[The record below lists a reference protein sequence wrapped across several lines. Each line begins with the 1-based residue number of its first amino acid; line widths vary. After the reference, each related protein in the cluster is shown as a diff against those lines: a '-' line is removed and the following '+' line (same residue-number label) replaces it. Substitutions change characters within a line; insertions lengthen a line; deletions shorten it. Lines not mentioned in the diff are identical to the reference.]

1 MLAMAVF
8 IAYWW
13 MRATDRLAP
22 LFTPGGLIPGRGASG
37 AGGHAGGS
45 AGGAGASGASGAGG
59 SAGGGAG
66 AGTRSTWRTGAG
78 GAGATPWRD
87 QLRGWG
93 KSTGAGVDHAGGWL
107 DGLGDWGAD
116 RIDDWVAFR
125 DEAEKEARRRRK
137 IDQDRADW
145 DSRNHPNDDRS
156 RLQRRRDR
164 RNTCPACG
172 HTPDARNSYAA
183 DGCPCQECACMALNP
198 TPRRPPEPPSPP
210 PGPDGGGGPPPP
222 DSPPPTPGPEPV
234 DLDEPVPAGRI
245 DNTGHTV
252 VDGSIEDLR
261 PQGSDGADQPIEV
274 PSNTNP
280 ALPAGTSG
288 GDMTAPVIDVDEAKV
303 RQCYAVLAHCSQQL
317 EALAEGLT
325 AKNMDPAS
333 LANLDELREHMAGV
347 SENIH
352 SRHDRMQEAVDD
364 TEHPANTNAYTED

>member
-1 MLAMAVF
+1 M
-8 IAYWW
+8 
-13 MRATDRLAP
+13 
-22 LFTPGGLIPGRGASG
+22 
-37 AGGHAGGS
+37 
-45 AGGAGASGASGAGG
+45 
-59 SAGGGAG
+59 
-66 AGTRSTWRTGAG
+66 
-78 GAGATPWRD
+78 
-87 QLRGWG
+87 
-93 KSTGAGVDHAGGWL
+93 
-107 DGLGDWGAD
+107 
-116 RIDDWVAFR
+116 AFR
-125 DEAEKEARRRRK
+125 DEAAKEARRRRK

-183 DGCPCQECACMALNP
+183 DGCSCQECACMALNP
-198 TPRRPPEPPSPP
+198 APRRPPE
-210 PGPDGGGGPPPP
+210 
-222 DSPPPTPGPEPV
+222 PPPTPGPEPV

-252 VDGSIEDLR
+252 VEGSVEDLR

-274 PSNTNP
+274 PSNANP

-325 AKNMDPAS
+325 ARNMDPAS
-333 LANLDELREHMAGV
+333 LANLDELREHMASV

-364 TEHPANTNAYTED
+364 TEHPADTNAYTED